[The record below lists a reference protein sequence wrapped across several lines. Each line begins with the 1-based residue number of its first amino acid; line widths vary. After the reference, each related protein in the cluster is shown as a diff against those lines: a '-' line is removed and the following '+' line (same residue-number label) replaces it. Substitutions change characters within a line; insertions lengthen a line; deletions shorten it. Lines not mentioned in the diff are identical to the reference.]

1 MRNFIS
7 NKHPTTS
14 VGIVLFLG
22 LFWLPAPGSVAPD
35 YFMPARSQATISTF
49 IPSPDKVAINSEN
62 SDPDALLIA
71 VYAALS
77 ANRLKEAQAKADIL
91 VRLFPNFRLGHLI
104 HGDLLTM
111 HAGAVRSFGA
121 AKNASPDKINDLRK
135 EAITRLNAMH
145 KRPDL
150 DLMPRSVLQLMD
162 QQKNV
167 LVVDAENSRL
177 YVYENQGEQLKLR
190 ADYYITQGKLGIN
203 KTREGDKKTPIGV
216 YYITSHL
223 DKSRLPDFYGA
234 GALPIN
240 YPNEWDKVNGR
251 NGSGIWLHGTPSDSY
266 SRPPLASDGC
276 LVLTNQD
283 IQKLFSSVQI
293 GKTPVV
299 ISSRTEFISRAK
311 WQSERD
317 SAIQMTEKWQLDAA
331 SMDSARL
338 STNYSKKFKSDLGD
352 DLEAWLEKNQ
362 SSRPSAGEKSSKL
375 RDVTLFR
382 YPGQDDLIVST
393 FTQDMQIGKVTKS
406 IRKRQYWSKEE
417 HQWKII
423 YEANI

>member
-1 MRNFIS
+1 M
-7 NKHPTTS
+7 
-14 VGIVLFLG
+14 G
-22 LFWLPAPGSVAPD
+22 LYWLPAPGSVAPD
-35 YFMPARSQATISTF
+35 SF
-49 IPSPDKVAINSEN
+49 IPPRIQLTTPPVLPSPDKVAVTSEN

-77 ANRLKEAQAKADIL
+77 ANRLKEAQAKADELI
-91 VRLFPNFRLGHLI
+91 RIYPNFRLGHLI
-104 HGDLLTM
+104 RGDLLMM

-121 AKNASPDKINDLRK
+121 AKNASVDKINDLRE
-135 EAITRLNAMH
+135 EAITRVNAIR

-150 DLMPRSVLQLMD
+150 ELMPRSVLQLMD

-167 LVVDAENSRL
+167 FVVDAENSRL
-177 YVYENQGEQLKLR
+177 YVYENLGAQLKLR
-190 ADYYITQGKLGIN
+190 ADYYIAQGKLGIN
-203 KTREGDKKTPIGV
+203 KTREGDQKTPIGI

-223 DKSRLPDFYGA
+223 AKSRLPDFYGE

-276 LVLTNQD
+276 LVLTNPD
-283 IQKLFSSVQI
+283 ILKLFPTVQI

-299 ISSRTEFISRAK
+299 ISSRTEFISREK
-311 WQSERD
+311 WLSERD
-317 SAIQMTEKWQLDAA
+317 AAIKLTEKWRDDAA
-331 SMDSARL
+331 STDSTRL
-338 STNYSKKFKSDLGD
+338 SMNYSKKFKSNLGD
-352 DLEAWLEKNQ
+352 SLEAWLSKNQ
-362 SSRPSAGEKSSKL
+362 ESLFAFVGGTNKL

-382 YPGQDDLIVST
+382 YPGPDELIVST
-393 FTQDMQIGKVTKS
+393 FTQDIQIGKATKS

-417 HQWKII
+417 NQWKII